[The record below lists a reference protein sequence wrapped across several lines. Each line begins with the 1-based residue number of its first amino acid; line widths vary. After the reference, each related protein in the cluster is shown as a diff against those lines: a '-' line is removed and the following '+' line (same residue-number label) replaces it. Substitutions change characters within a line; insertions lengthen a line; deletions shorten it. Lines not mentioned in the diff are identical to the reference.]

1 MAIARRTDVQEA
13 VDLEVAEAKVAGWAA
28 AGKEEA
34 TEEVL
39 GDWEVV
45 EVAEKGEA

>member
-1 MAIARRTDVQEA
+1 M
-13 VDLEVAEAKVAGWAA
+13 AEAKVAGWAVV
-28 AGKEEA
+28 GKEVA
-34 TEEVL
+34 REEVL